1 MGGSRKLDANKVSDP
16 DLERLIYVR
25 YIRANIMGKTKRNTT
40 YVVNVMIIIF
50 EEFGNQLDVLSRL
63 SSEPS
68 FHVKKGPF
76 LRSNDFD
83 AKHESEHSVNS
94 SFKQVLLRQGGYY
107 CYLEL

>member
-1 MGGSRKLDANKVSDP
+1 M
-16 DLERLIYVR
+16 
-25 YIRANIMGKTKRNTT
+25 
-40 YVVNVMIIIF
+40 IF

-63 SSEPS
+63 SSEP
-68 FHVKKGPF
+68 FLQTLKKGPF
-76 LRSNDFD
+76 LCSNDFD

>member
-63 SSEPS
+63 SS
-68 FHVKKGPF
+68 
-76 LRSNDFD
+76 
-83 AKHESEHSVNS
+83 
-94 SFKQVLLRQGGYY
+94 Q
-107 CYLEL
+107 